1 MRFQSIVGTGLGVLT
16 MLLACLSSVSSAQPS
31 SGGWMAGVGRADITP
46 KGPLWLA
53 GYGSRDHASEGTL
66 QPIWVKSLALKDE
79 EGKTVVLVTSDILGF
94 PKGMSDAIRDRLQ
107 KELGLAREQII
118 LNSSHTHS
126 GPVLR
131 DSLYPIYP
139 LNEQEIARI
148 EEYSKGF
155 EEHVF
160 GAVRDALKSLAP
172 AKLSAGNG
180 ICRFAVNRR
189 ENKEAA
195 ILDAFALKGPSDHA
209 VPVLKVERE
218 DGSLLAAVFGY
229 ACHNT
234 TLCEY
239 AWCGDYAGFAQS
251 ELETAHP
258 GTTAM
263 FFEGCGADQN
273 PLPRRSVAIAKQY
286 GRTLAAAVEQV
297 LEDPMRSLAPAIRTA
312 YIEVELA
319 LTTPPTREELA
330 KIIEGEASVF
340 HKRAA
345 KQFLADL
352 DQGKPLRTT
361 YPYPVQM
368 WRLGDQTIVA
378 LGGEIVI
385 DYTVF
390 IKQLLGRETFV
401 MGYSNDLMSYIPSLR
416 VLKEGGY
423 EGRDAQVYYLMPS
436 AYAEDVE
443 DRIMAA
449 VRDLAGK
456 VGVPMKNTG
465 K

>member
-1 MRFQSIVGTGLGVLT
+1 MRSRNAIGMGLGVFV
-16 MLLACLSSVSSAQPS
+16 MLSACLSSVSFAQPS
-31 SGGWMAGVGRADITP
+31 SDGWMAGVGRADITP

-66 QPIWVKSLALKDE
+66 QPIWVKALALKDA
-79 EGKTVVLVTSDILGF
+79 EGKTAVLVTSDVLGI

-107 KELGLAREQII
+107 KEFGLDREQII

-155 EEHVF
+155 EEQVF
-160 GAVRDALKSLAP
+160 GVVRNALKSLAP
-172 AKLSAGNG
+172 AKLSSGNG
-180 ICRFAVNRR
+180 VCRFAVNRR

-195 ILDAFALKGPSDHA
+195 ILDTFALKGPFDHA

-239 AWCGDYAGFAQS
+239 KWCGDYAGFAQS

-263 FFEGCGADQN
+263 FFQGCGADQN
-273 PLPRRSVAIAKQY
+273 PLPRRTVAIAKQY
-286 GRTLAAAVEQV
+286 GRTLAVAVEQV
-297 LEDPMRSLAPAIRTA
+297 LEDPMRSLAPALKTA
-312 YIEVELA
+312 YVEVELA
-319 LTTPPTREELA
+319 LTTPPAREELV
-330 KIIEGEASVF
+330 KTIEGEASAF

-345 KQFLADL
+345 EKFLADL
-352 DQGKPLRTT
+352 DQGKPLRTS
-361 YPYPVQM
+361 YPYPVQI

-401 MGYSNDLMSYIPSLR
+401 MGYSNDLMSYVPSLR

-423 EGRDAQVYYLMPS
+423 EGREAQVYYLMPS
-436 AYAEDVE
+436 AYAEDIE
-443 DRIMAA
+443 TRIMRA

-456 VGVPMKNTG
+456 VGATAQQPG